1 MKFILFI
8 AFSSAFFW
16 ATSSSLTDMTKADC
30 RSGIQAAC
38 IEVAKW

>member
-30 RSGIQAAC
+30 RHQVQAAC
-38 IEVAKW
+38 EELRK

>member
-30 RSGIQAAC
+30 HYQVQAAC
-38 IEVAKW
+38 EQLRE